1 MTLPEPMKAPSIDH
15 DAFMAK
21 RLADQ
26 EEWLQRANVAQAK
39 AAHAFARLLKIAEE
53 SDTGQAR
60 RIALFLAGT
69 FNGRAYPFDLYELR
83 GLDVAIG
90 DDMLV
95 CLDALRWARADLFK
109 LVPDG
114 ESRIEAMIKLWGI
127 KPVPQE

>member
-1 MTLPEPMKAPSIDH
+1 M
-15 DAFMAK
+15 
-21 RLADQ
+21 
-26 EEWLQRANVAQAK
+26 AQAQ

-83 GLDVAIG
+83 SVDVAIG

-95 CLDALRWARADLFK
+95 CLDAHRWARADLFK

-114 ESRIEAMIKLWGI
+114 ESRVEAMIKFWGI
-127 KPVPQE
+127 RPEPRD